1 MCLCISACVCVCVR
15 YVCTNVLQGMCVCVV
30 YVPPCVFLSRGRSCT
45 QQYLTYPAH
54 SCVILVGSQP
64 AFERYICHI
73 WHIGHDHALYSS
85 QSLELSCPFFS
96 FYTFLSESPPFFF
109 LPFFFSVP
117 FYPLF
122 LLCFQIV
129 VVVLML
135 GLSPCLRAL
144 SLSAQRGLCEMQ
156 NMSERIEAGR

>member
-1 MCLCISACVCVCVR
+1 MCLCISACVCVCT
-15 YVCTNVLQGMCVCVV
+15 VCVYKCASRHVCVCVV
-30 YVPPCVFLSRGRSCT
+30 YVPPCVFRGRGRSCT

-96 FYTFLSESPPFFF
+96 FYTFLSESPPFFV
-109 LPFFFSVP
+109 LPFFLSVP
-117 FYPLF
+117 FYLISPLF
-122 LLCFQIV
+122 SDCCGCV
-129 VVVLML
+129 DVGVEPVLT
-135 GLSPCLRAL
+135 CLKPVGTE
-144 SLSAQRGLCEMQ
+144 GLCEM
-156 NMSERIEAGR
+156 